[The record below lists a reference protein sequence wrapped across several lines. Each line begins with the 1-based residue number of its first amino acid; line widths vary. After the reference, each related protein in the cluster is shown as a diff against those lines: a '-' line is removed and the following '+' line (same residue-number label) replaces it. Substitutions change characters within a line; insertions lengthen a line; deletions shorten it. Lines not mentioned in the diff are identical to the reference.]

1 MPSLRQLLII
11 SSIVIACILIGMLAM
26 GLNLMGRSLDAQL
39 QTDGENAVS
48 TLALLVSEHPDGA
61 SAAPLL
67 DIVFQQGRYQSLVL
81 RRPDGGM
88 IFEAHRA
95 LLGTGGAPA
104 WFDTLE
110 SVSAHTA
117 ERAVPGTGVLQLVM
131 DARPAR
137 EALWN
142 HAVQWGL
149 LAIGIA
155 LFWVLFVAA
164 LIARVRHEWGAGAAG
179 ADGSPE
185 IRVKE
190 SVRVESAELLDTLHE
205 RVPPSID
212 EQMARIDR
220 LELELN
226 RDPATGMANRAYFIN
241 ELKRLLR
248 DDAGMGAVG
257 GYVLLMRQRDMAEM
271 LDQSPRAET
280 EDWLRLLGQRVTATL
295 ADFPAANPLAARLNG
310 SDCVVLFP
318 EGGGPEITRPVQS
331 LRQLLD
337 TLRVPLDSR
346 RKSRWALA
354 MTDYAAGCTVK
365 DVLTRLDTALMSAE
379 SGGGTE
385 VEFLS
390 HIRLGASG
398 PQVGEAA
405 WRALL
410 NQALRDDLFALD
422 VQPAAY
428 EGDDVNPRSEGE
440 LVLYEAGSDQAPLSG
455 FLFMPAATRL
465 GLSTVCDARA
475 ITLGL
480 AWLAVHPGMLVL
492 RVSLSSLLD
501 DHFTQDV
508 VTICRRVDPEAL
520 ARLTLE
526 LDAHGVSAF
535 GDALRTFTRR
545 MTDLGVHVGLRR
557 LDAQTDALQ
566 HIHEADFSYVK
577 LGGNFMRG
585 MLLRP
590 GGIQIMVAVTE
601 TAIGLGMKV
610 YVDDVADEGTRQM
623 VREYGAMP
631 RLQ

>member
-1 MPSLRQLLII
+1 MPSLRQLIII

-39 QTDGENAVS
+39 QTDGENAVA

-67 DIVFQQGRYQSLVL
+67 DVVFQQGRYQSLVL
-81 RRPDGGM
+81 RTADGRM

-95 LLGTGGAPA
+95 LLDTGGAPA
-104 WFDTLE
+104 WFGAL
-110 SVSAHTA
+110 VPVNA
-117 ERAVPGTGVLQLVM
+117 RAAQRVVPGTGVLQLLM

-149 LAIGIA
+149 MAIGIA
-155 LFWVLFVAA
+155 LFWALFVAA
-164 LIARVRHEWGAGAAG
+164 LMARMRHEWDHVGG
-179 ADGSPE
+179 ADDGPG
-185 IRVKE
+185 IQIKD

-205 RVPPSID
+205 RVPPSVD

-226 RDPATGMANRAYFIN
+226 RDPATGMANRAYFLN

-271 LDQSPRAET
+271 LDQSSRHEI
-280 EDWLRLLGQRVTATL
+280 EDWFRLLGRRVTTAL
-295 ADFPAANPLAARLNG
+295 ADFPAVNPLAARLNG

-318 EGGGPEITRPVQS
+318 GGGGPEITRPVQS
-331 LRQLLD
+331 LRHLLD

-379 SGGGTE
+379 SAGGAE

-390 HIRLGASG
+390 HIRQGASG

-410 NQALRDDLFALD
+410 NQALRDELFALN
-422 VQPAAY
+422 VQPALY
-428 EGDDVNPRSEGE
+428 EGDDVDPRSEGE
-440 LVLYEAGSDQAPLSG
+440 LVLHETASDQAPLSG

-480 AWLAVHPGMLVL
+480 AWLAENPGMLVL

-508 VTICRRVDPEAL
+508 VTICRRIDPETL
-520 ARLTLE
+520 SRLTLE
-526 LDAHGVSAF
+526 LDAYGLSAF
-535 GDALRTFTRR
+535 GDTLRTFTRR

-610 YVDDVADEGTRQM
+610 YVDDVADEGTRQL
-623 VREYGAMP
+623 VQEYGAMP